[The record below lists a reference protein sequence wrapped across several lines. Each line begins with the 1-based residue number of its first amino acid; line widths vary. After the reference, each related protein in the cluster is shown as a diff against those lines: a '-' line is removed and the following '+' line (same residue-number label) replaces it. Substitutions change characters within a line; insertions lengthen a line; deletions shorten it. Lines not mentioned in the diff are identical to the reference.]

1 MLEDGMGPEGRALED
16 QANGFA
22 GRVEVIEGP
31 SGRRNWPDHVKAR
44 IVRESLEPGVTVSE
58 VARRH
63 RMSPQHLTL
72 WRRAAREGRLSFSV
86 ECDEKH
92 SGAPFV
98 PLAIDTDRREPV
110 STVNDRIVIEMNG
123 MVLKLSS
130 ETAAN
135 RIAEIVFALEAR
147 R

>member
-1 MLEDGMGPEGRALED
+1 MGSEGRALQD
-16 QANGFA
+16 QVNGFA

-31 SGRRNWPDHVKAR
+31 SGRRSWPDDVKAR
-44 IVRESLEPGVTVSE
+44 IVRESLEPGATVSE

-63 RMSPQHLTL
+63 RISPQHLTL
-72 WRRAAREGRLSFSV
+72 WRRAARQGRLSVSV
-86 ECDEKH
+86 GYDEKVGDA
-92 SGAPFV
+92 SFV

-110 STVNDRIVIEMNG
+110 FAVNDRIVIELNG
-123 MVLKLSS
+123 MVLKLPAQ
-130 ETAAN
+130 TAAS

>member
-1 MLEDGMGPEGRALED
+1 MGSEGRALQD
-16 QANGFA
+16 QVNVFA

-31 SGRRNWPDHVKAR
+31 SGRRSWPDDVKAR
-44 IVRESLEPGVTVSE
+44 IVRESLEPGATVSE

-63 RMSPQHLTL
+63 RISPQHLTL
-72 WRRAAREGRLSFSV
+72 WRRAARQGRLSVSV
-86 ECDEKH
+86 GYDEKVGDA
-92 SGAPFV
+92 SFV

-110 STVNDRIVIEMNG
+110 SAVNDRIVIELNG
-123 MVLKLSS
+123 MVLKLPAQ
-130 ETAAN
+130 TAAS

>member
-1 MLEDGMGPEGRALED
+1 MGSEGRALQD
-16 QANGFA
+16 QVNGFA

-31 SGRRNWPDHVKAR
+31 SGRRSWPDDVKAR
-44 IVRESLEPGVTVSE
+44 IVRESLEPGATVSE

-63 RMSPQHLTL
+63 RISPQHLTL
-72 WRRAAREGRLSFSV
+72 WRRAARQGRLSVSV
-86 ECDEKH
+86 GYDEKVGDA
-92 SGAPFV
+92 SFV

-110 STVNDRIVIEMNG
+110 SLVNDRIVIELNS
-123 MVLKLSS
+123 MVLKLPAQ
-130 ETAAN
+130 TAAS